1 MTTNLFNALKGGV
14 SSLCAVLALSSFSS
28 AAIAQDKLELSAN
41 VAMTSDYVFRGVS
54 QTQEQFAVQGG
65 FDASYNIFYAGVW
78 ASNVDFAD
86 ASALGD
92 STDVELDVYLGI
104 KPKWRGYDFD
114 FGAIFY
120 LYPDATDTAG
130 GEYNFTELKAGVSY
144 ELIKDRLNM
153 SSTVFYS
160 PDYFGETGPTWT
172 FESTAEVS
180 LPYNL
185 KLSGTLGSL
194 YYEDSAG
201 NDYVYGNVGIYRTF
215 YNDKFKL
222 DMRYWDSDLN
232 NDPACQSGGR
242 DLCDSR
248 AVVTLSASF

>member
-1 MTTNLFNALKGGV
+1 MTTNKIATLRKSAATA
-14 SSLCAVLALSSFSS
+14 CAILALSSYTSS
-28 AAIAQDKLELSAN
+28 AVAQDKVELSAN
-41 VAMTSDYVFRGVS
+41 VAMTTDYVFRGVS
-54 QTQEQFAVQGG
+54 QTQEQFAIQGG
-65 FDASYNIFYAGVW
+65 FDASYNMFYAGVW
-78 ASNVDFAD
+78 ASNLDFAD

-92 STDVELDVYLGI
+92 STDVELDVYLGV
-104 KPKWRGYDFD
+104 KPKWRGMDFD

-120 LYPDATDTAG
+120 LYPDATDPANG
-130 GEYNFTELKAGVSY
+130 KYDYTEFKAGVSY
-144 ELIKDRLNM
+144 ALIKDRLTM

-172 FESTAEVS
+172 FESSAELT
-180 LPYNL
+180 LPYNFV
-185 KLSGTLGSL
+185 LSGTLGTL
-194 YYEDSAG
+194 NYEDSIG
-201 NDYVYGNVGIYRTF
+201 NDYTYGNVGVYRTF

-222 DMRYWDSDLN
+222 DVRYWDSDLN